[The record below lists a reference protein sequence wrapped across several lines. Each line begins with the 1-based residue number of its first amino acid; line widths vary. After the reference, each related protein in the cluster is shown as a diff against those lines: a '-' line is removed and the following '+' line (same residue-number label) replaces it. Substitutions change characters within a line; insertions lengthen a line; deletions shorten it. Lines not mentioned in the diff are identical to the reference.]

1 MELDKALLDDFAEI
15 TYDKKEKLQDVTCY
29 GTAIVQDG
37 NEYVRLDAAD
47 SLTPA
52 TFAVRAHHN
61 DRVMVMIKNHRATVI
76 ANITT
81 PSMTLGILNV
91 TDGIIVQGYL
101 TTNEAR
107 TAYDDQTK
115 YGLTFSSGGIGAYG
129 GAGKYWYVT
138 NAGDL
143 YASSATIVGNIT
155 ATSGYLGSSS
165 SGFTIDEWGIYSG
178 TDRSSTTNGAIA
190 LANSNFT
197 RVINDTGRTNLRFAI
212 GSNFG
217 VAEDGTLYTTNADL
231 SGKITATSG
240 KIGKW
245 NIGSISST
253 GQLDGSLYSGNFGSD
268 GSIYLIPGGTTSS
281 LSIAGRAGTDWV
293 ITSGSNFGV
302 TKNGVLYTNGATVI
316 GDVTATTL
324 TATASGTIGP
334 WSLNSAS
341 LYKAGGWKG
350 TTAGSA
356 YFGDNGISVLNKFYV
371 DATGKLTATEVDIS
385 GAINATSG
393 TIGSGTN
400 KITIGTNSVNASIY
414 YGMTSVSDTQHDG
427 FYIGTDGIALGKGAF
442 KVTNTGSFTATTG
455 KIGPWDV
462 NSTSI
467 YRNSSTHGAANGLYF
482 GTSGLSITDKFQVN
496 SVGKLTATGADISGT
511 IKAYDGEIGGWKI
524 GQAAIY
530 RGTNATATSFDTEG
544 SLYFGSLGLSLSDK
558 FSVTAAGALT
568 ATGADIS
575 GTIKADLGKIGGW
588 TISTYTISKITA
600 NVTTQN
606 SYRYQVYLNAPE
618 TPDPTVNNAFALQR
632 NRYNGSAY
640 EGWNNVF
647 AVRYDGYLMAKY
659 GKIGNWNIGFSTNQL
674 NGSLY
679 SGTFGADESIYLI
692 PGGVTTSLTIAGR
705 SGTDWVITAYNKF
718 GVTKSGALYATGAT
732 VSGTITAT
740 TLTATQAGTIGPWKI
755 DSTAIYKGTAASYAT
770 ADVLYFGNKGLS
782 LTNKF
787 SVSNAGELTAISG
800 SIAGW
805 KIDSNSIY
813 YGIKE
818 SGTADSDVTLMS
830 SSTFK
835 RAISGITRSD
845 LKFAIGGYFGVTK
858 QGRIYTGTNINIG
871 GQDNITGEL
880 VGVDFERSNGI
891 KGGIYSFYTTR
902 SGGKAGMLITTNKN
916 LPSSFHGTD
925 VNSILSLTWGTST
938 NEMTFY
944 SNFIYTNSPISIE
957 ASSSALYRNNNVLTE
972 FNLYNSEKS
981 ICLRVNAAG
990 TSGEGA
996 NGGLYSK
1003 SNDGWIIRSSPS
1015 GVIYLGGTSVDA
1027 TTAVYKI
1034 ERSGTTVTY
1043 TRLNGGTGTF
1053 TVKPSDIGALA
1064 TSGGTLTNSINV
1076 NSDGANDRYVGAKN
1090 SLGNVALYVNAAGNH
1105 GLYSTTKGGWII
1117 YCNKDANSTNSMATI
1132 PRPLTISGNVYAS
1145 TSSAVNISVSAQND
1159 KAGAAVRAN
1168 SDGNAAGLRGIKTAG
1183 TAHDIWICYMDSSGT
1198 PKLGS
1203 SSDRRDKNVYG
1214 LIDDGKALN
1223 VLRDVELVNFSY
1235 KSDPFETIQ
1244 NGVVAQQIR
1253 DVLIANDV
1261 GYRSYMCIEST
1272 DDGSIYYDLTTPEEK
1287 VHYSIDYSKF
1297 TPLLWKGWQIHDNEI
1312 ETLKQQI
1319 NELKAEISAL
1329 KGAA

>member
-143 YASSATIVGNIT
+143 YASSADIVGTIT
-155 ATSGYLGSSS
+155 AKSGYLGTKEKGFKIDEYGIYSGNDKSGTS
-165 SGFTIDEWGIYSG
+165 NGFIVLANGDFARSINNVSHADLRFAIGANFGVSNSGAVYAANADISGKITAVSGFIGNATNGFTIDADGFYSG
-178 TDRSSTTNGAIA
+178 PRNDRGSASTGNIAFSNTSFERILNGT
-190 LANSNFT
+190 T
-197 RVINDTGRTNLRFAI
+197 RQNLRMAI

-217 VAEDGTLYTTNADL
+217 
-231 SGKITATSG
+231 I
-240 KIGKW
+240 
-245 NIGSISST
+245 
-253 GQLDGSLYSGNFGSD
+253 
-268 GSIYLIPGGTTSS
+268 
-281 LSIAGRAGTDWV
+281 
-293 ITSGSNFGV
+293 
-302 TKNGVLYTNGATVI
+302 
-316 GDVTATTL
+316 
-324 TATASGTIGP
+324 
-334 WSLNSAS
+334 
-341 LYKAGGWKG
+341 
-350 TTAGSA
+350 
-356 YFGDNGISVLNKFYV
+356 DN
-371 DATGKLTATEVDIS
+371 TGKLYASGVDVS

-462 NSTSI
+462 NSSSI

-482 GTSGLSITDKFQVN
+482 GTQGLSITDKFIVN
-496 SVGKLTATGADISGT
+496 SAGKLTATGADIGGKIT
-511 IKAYDGEIGGWKI
+511 ADDGEIGGWKI

-558 FSVTAAGALT
+558 FSVTATGALT
-568 ATGADIS
+568 ATS
-575 GTIKADLGKIGGW
+575 GEIGGW
-588 TISTYTISKITA
+588 SIGTNNMLSKTTSD
-600 NVTTQN
+600 VTTTN
-606 SYRYQVYLNAPE
+606 SYQYIAYMNAPDSP
-618 TPDPTVNNAFALQR
+618 TPNVNNAFALR
-632 NRYNGSAY
+632 RRRYNGSGY
-640 EGWNNVF
+640 DDWDSVF

-659 GKIGNWNIGFSTNQL
+659 GKIGNWNIGFSTNQT

-705 SGTDWVITAYNKF
+705 AGTDWVITAYNKF

-732 VSGTITAT
+732 ISGTITAT

-755 DSTAIYKGTAASYAT
+755 DSTAIYKGTAANYAT
-770 ADVLYFGNKGLS
+770 AGVLYFGNSGLS
-782 LTNKF
+782 LTDKF
-787 SVSNAGELTAISG
+787 LVSNAGELTAISG

-813 YGIKE
+813 YGTKE

-830 SSTFK
+830 SSTFS
-835 RAISGITRSD
+835 RSISGITRSD

-858 QGRIYTGTNINIG
+858 QGKIYTGTNINIG

-902 SGGKAGMLITTNKN
+902 SGGKAGMLITTNKD

-925 VNSILSLTWGTST
+925 VNNILSLTWGASI

-996 NGGLYSK
+996 NGGLYNK
-1003 SNDGWIIRSSPS
+1003 SDGGWIIRSSPS
-1015 GVIYLGGTSVDA
+1015 GTVYLGGTSVDA
-1027 TTAVYKI
+1027 TTTVYKI

-1064 TSGGTLTNSINV
+1064 TSGGTLTNSINIS
-1076 NSDGANDRYVGAKN
+1076 SDGANDRYVGAKN

-1117 YCNKDANSTNSMATI
+1117 YCNKDANSTNSMAAI

-1168 SDGNAAGLRGIKTAG
+1168 SDGNAAGLRAIKTAG
-1183 TAHDIWICYMDSSGT
+1183 TAHDVWMCYMNSSGT
-1198 PKLGS
+1198 ITHPT
-1203 SSDRRDKNVYG
+1203 SSDRREKDVYG
-1214 LIDDGKALN
+1214 LIENASALN

-1235 KSDPFETIQ
+1235 KTDSLKTIQ
-1244 NGVVAQQIR
+1244 NGVVAQQVR
-1253 DVLIANDV
+1253 DVLIAN
-1261 GYRSYMCIEST
+1261 GISYRPYLSIESIE
-1272 DDGSIYYDLTTPEEK
+1272 DDTIYYDLTTPEEK

-1319 NELKAEISAL
+1319 KELKAEISAL

>member
-1 MELDKALLDDFAEI
+1 MELDKTLLDDFAEI

-217 VAEDGTLYTTNADL
+217 VAEDGTLYTANADL

-462 NSTSI
+462 NSSSI

-496 SVGKLTATGADISGT
+496 SVGKLTATGADIGGKIT
-511 IKAYDGEIGGWKI
+511 ADDGEIGGWKI

-558 FSVTAAGALT
+558 FSVTATGALT
-568 ATGADIS
+568 ATGVDIS
-575 GTIKADLGKIGGW
+575 GTIKADLGEIGG
-588 TISTYTISKITA
+588 
-600 NVTTQN
+600 
-606 SYRYQVYLNAPE
+606 
-618 TPDPTVNNAFALQR
+618 FAI
-632 NRYNGSAY
+632 
-640 EGWNNVF
+640 E
-647 AVRYDGYLMAKY
+647 
-659 GKIGNWNIGFSTNQL
+659 
-674 NGSLY
+674 
-679 SGTFGADESIYLI
+679 
-692 PGGVTTSLTIAGR
+692 
-705 SGTDWVITAYNKF
+705 
-718 GVTKSGALYATGAT
+718 
-732 VSGTITAT
+732 
-740 TLTATQAGTIGPWKI
+740 
-755 DSTAIYKGTAASYAT
+755 
-770 ADVLYFGNKGLS
+770 
-782 LTNKF
+782 
-787 SVSNAGELTAISG
+787 
-800 SIAGW
+800 
-805 KIDSNSIY
+805 SNSIHTKDVL
-813 YGIKE
+813 I
-818 SGTADSDVTLMS
+818 SSNADGSVGLS
-830 SSTFK
+830 SSVF
-835 RAISGITRSD
+835 TRTIGGTSVSD
-845 LKFAIGGYFGVTK
+845 LKFAIGNGFGVTK
-858 QGRIYTGTNINIG
+858 TGSIYGRSLIQLDTVDGAVRSNAGIKIVYMGNEIGAFVGAYPAGSTTYDSDYAEIRTWSLGNYYIIGNSIWLSGRNESIYVSPNISISRPLDSWVSTIKNPAINVTKTGTSGAVIGMTLPTNNGYIGIGTYPSSDDRLHVQYITSANYNAGTNTTTTAEIDAHCTKDLPLTGGTLTGTLYVGDTTTGTNRIVSCRNS
-871 GQDNITGEL
+871 TGAIEL
-880 VGVDFERSNGI
+880 NCYTSKR
-891 KGGIYSFYTTR
+891 GIYDR
-902 SGGKAGMLITTNKN
+902 
-916 LPSSFHGTD
+916 
-925 VNSILSLTWGTST
+925 TST
-938 NEMTFY
+938 KWV
-944 SNFIYTNSPISIE
+944 IATNGTNTTLEEGNVSVVNGSADVSGNVSVGKEAVVQRTVSVFNSTAQIS
-957 ASSSALYRNNNVLTE
+957 
-972 FNLYNSEKS
+972 
-981 ICLRVNAAG
+981 LRVN
-990 TSGEGA
+990 SD
-996 NGGLYSK
+996 GG
-1003 SNDGWIIRSSPS
+1003 NVGIHDDVTDEWIIRRDSSDL
-1015 GVIYLGGTSVDA
+1015 IYLGTTTRAATGAFSGVSV
-1027 TTAVYKI
+1027 
-1034 ERSGTTVTY
+1034 SGKRITF
-1043 TRLNGGTGTF
+1043 TRLNGDTTYIDTQDTTYTFSNKAATLAWGTSKTIA
-1053 TVKPSDIGALA
+1053 TV
-1064 TSGGTLTNSINV
+1064 GGTDITVSLPSNPNTTYSAGSGLTLSSTTFSLGGTITDQVTLTRSGDNNAIFAIQNAKSAV
-1076 NSDGANDRYVGAKN
+1076 AVRCNSDGG
-1090 SLGNVALYVNAAGNH
+1090 
-1105 GLYSTTKGGWII
+1105 
-1117 YCNKDANSTNSMATI
+1117 
-1132 PRPLTISGNVYAS
+1132 
-1145 TSSAVNISVSAQND
+1145 
-1159 KAGAAVRAN
+1159 
-1168 SDGNAAGLRGIKTAG
+1168 AAGLRGIKTNNSTSG
-1183 TAHDIWICYMDSSGT
+1183 RDIWICYMDSSGT
-1198 PKLGS
+1198 PKLGTA
-1203 SSDRRDKNVYG
+1203 SDRRDKNIYG

-1235 KSDPFETIQ
+1235 KTDPFGTIQ
-1244 NGVVAQQIR
+1244 NGVVAQQVR